1 MTLRTLF
8 QHLRGDAT
16 APDAPA
22 DAATPVASPAV
33 RALVAEVRYEL
44 VPLKSVDG
52 AIDALPPGSPVS
64 VTCSPTKGV
73 DTTLELTARLID
85 LGHDAVP
92 HLSARMVEGPTH
104 VERIAAWL
112 RDHGCEEVFVIAGD
126 AAPPHGP
133 YHDGMAFLRELFEQE
148 TPLQRVGVPGYPD
161 GHPLIDSG
169 ALAEALHE
177 KQALIAEAGLRGSMT
192 TQMCFDASRI
202 RSWIVDVRAAGL
214 TMPIDL
220 GVPGVVDRA
229 RLMSMG
235 VRLGVGAS
243 LRYLRKNRAVLK
255 LVGPSGYDPSELV
268 ADLAED
274 AEALG
279 IDGLHSFTFN
289 SVAETAA
296 WQSAVLG

>member
-8 QHLRGDAT
+8 HHLKGEST
-16 APDAPA
+16 AADDAPA
-22 DAATPVASPAV
+22 EATSPAV
-33 RALVAEVRYEL
+33 RALAAEVRYEL
-44 VPLKSVDG
+44 VPLKSVEA
-52 AIDALPPGSPVS
+52 AIDALPAGSPVS

-104 VERIAAWL
+104 VDRIAEWL
-112 RDHGCEEVFVIAGD
+112 RNHSCEEVFVIAGD
-126 AAPPHGP
+126 AAAPHGP
-133 YHDGMAFLRELFEQE
+133 YHDGLAFLRELFERE
-148 TPLQRVGVPGYPD
+148 TPLQRVGVPAYPD

-169 ALAEALHE
+169 ALAGALHD
-177 KQALIAEAGLRGSMT
+177 KQVLIADAGLRGSVT

-202 RSWIVDVRAAGL
+202 RSWILDVRAAGL

-243 LRYLRKNRAVLK
+243 LRYVRKNRAVLK
-255 LVGPSGYDPSELV
+255 LVGPGGYDPTELV
-268 ADLAED
+268 AELAED
-274 AEALG
+274 AEELG
-279 IDGLHSFTFN
+279 IEGLHSFTFN

-296 WQSAVLG
+296 WQSAILSA